1 VDYLALEDR
10 ELPPTLTRMPR
21 QGFPGLS
28 SNWPYMVMP
37 HDISI
42 VQYFRYPADLLLK
55 EMCLGRFFTVEAE
68 YDYLV
73 IGTSIANHH
82 G

>member
-1 VDYLALEDR
+1 
-10 ELPPTLTRMPR
+10 
-21 QGFPGLS
+21 
-28 SNWPYMVMP
+28 MVMP

-55 EMCLGRFFTVEAE
+55 EAE

-73 IGTSIANHH
+73 AGTSIANHH
-82 G
+82 GY